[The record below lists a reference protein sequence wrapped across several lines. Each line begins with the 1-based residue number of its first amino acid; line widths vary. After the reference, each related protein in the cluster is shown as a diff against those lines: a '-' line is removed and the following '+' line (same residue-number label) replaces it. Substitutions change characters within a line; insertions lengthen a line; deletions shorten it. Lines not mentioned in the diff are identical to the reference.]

1 MSAFDRLHPALQHH
15 VVNSLGWRELR
26 PLQESSITPILD
38 GRHALLLAPTAG
50 GKTEAAVFPALSRM
64 LSENWSGLSIIYVCP
79 LKALLNNLHLR
90 LQQYCQWV
98 GRTCALWHGD
108 ISQGTKASLLKEPA
122 DILLTTPESLEVML
136 ISKRVDKRVFFGN
149 LRLVV
154 IDELHA
160 FAGDDR
166 GWHLL
171 SVLERLTR
179 LAGRELQRVGL
190 SATIGN
196 PMELLNWLAGHCE
209 GHRELVVVPAAAGI
223 RQEVQVD
230 FVGNLENAA
239 TVISRLHVG
248 EKRLVFCDSRS
259 RVEQLASYLRR
270 LDVAT
275 FVSHSSLSVEE
286 RHSAELAFAQ
296 SSNCVIVATSTL
308 ELGIDVGDLDRVIQI
323 DATPSVASFLQRL
336 GRTGRRPGTV
346 RNCLFLATDQEA
358 LIQAI
363 AIVEQWR
370 EGYVEPIRPP
380 VMPVHLLAHQI
391 MALALQEK
399 GIGTRA
405 WQEWLLR
412 LPAFAEI
419 PEPDRNAVVKHMLDQ
434 GYLQEDQGLLWL
446 GGKGEQDF
454 GYRNFME
461 LFSVFTSTPEFS
473 VYWGRQH
480 LGSVHESTFLTR
492 NEGPIK
498 LSLAGRS
505 WRVEELDWSERTV
518 FVSPEQERGISRW
531 LGLGRSLPF
540 DLCRKVRTVLTADAE
555 YQYLARRATAAL
567 AEAREE
573 FCWLKPDAVCLRTP
587 TGEDRTEIW
596 TYAGQAVNS
605 SLSNALY
612 HACQKAASVDNFRL
626 RLTGVFTA
634 DAIREWFSEMRK
646 LGPMPPAPADLA
658 AILERL
664 KFRQCLPKELA
675 ERMLSLRL
683 LPGREG
689 QAPFQERIVWNQFD
703 NKERCTGSTPE
714 P

>member
-26 PLQESSITPILD
+26 PLQEASINPILD

-79 LKALLNNLHLR
+79 LKALLNNLHSR
-90 LQQYCQWV
+90 LQKYCQWA

-108 ISQGTKASLLKEPA
+108 ISQGTKARVLKEPA

-136 ISKRVDKRVFFGN
+136 ISSRVDKRVFFGN

-179 LAGRELQRVGL
+179 LAGREIQRIGL

-196 PMELLNWLAGHCE
+196 PMDLLNWLAGHCE
-209 GHRELVVVPAAAGI
+209 GHRELVVVPAASDV
-223 RQEVQVD
+223 RPEVQID
-230 FVGNLENAA
+230 YVGSLENAA

-259 RVEQLASYLRR
+259 RVEQLASFLRN
-270 LDVAT
+270 LEVAT

-286 RHSAELAFAQ
+286 RNSAEMAFAQ

-336 GRTGRRPGTV
+336 GRTGRRPGTL
-346 RNCLFLATDQEA
+346 RNCLFLATDQES

-363 AIVEQWR
+363 AIVEQWQ

-380 VMPVHLLAHQI
+380 VMPLHLLAHQI

-419 PEPDRNAVVKHMLDQ
+419 PEPDRDAVLKHMLDQ
-434 GYLQEDQGLLWL
+434 GYLQEDGGILGL
-446 GGKGEQDF
+446 GVKGEEDF

-473 VYWGRQH
+473 VFWGRQH

-492 NEGPIK
+492 NEGPIR

-518 FVSPEQERGISRW
+518 FVSPERERGVSRW
-531 LGLGRSLPF
+531 LGLGRPLRF
-540 DLCRKVRTVLTADAE
+540 DLCRKIRTILTE
-555 YQYLARRATAAL
+555 EVNYQCLARRATEAL

-573 FCWLKPDAVCLRTP
+573 FCWLRSDSVCVRTP
-587 TGEDRTEIW
+587 PGEDRTEIW
-596 TYAGQAVNS
+596 TYAGQTVNS
-605 SLSNALY
+605 SLSNALS
-612 HACQKAASVDNFRL
+612 HATGKTASVDNFRL
-626 RLTGVFTA
+626 RLAGVFSA
-634 DAIREWFSEMRK
+634 DMVQQWFAEMRAI
-646 LGPMPPAPADLA
+646 GPMPPAPADLA

-683 LPGREG
+683 MPGREG
-689 QAPFQERIVWNQFD
+689 AAALESPIVFVHFND
-703 NKERCTGSTPE
+703 EGGR
-714 P
+714 

>member
-1 MSAFDRLHPALQHH
+1 VSAFERLHPALQHH
-15 VVNSLGWRELR
+15 VVNSLGWRDLR

-64 LSENWSGLSIIYVCP
+64 LSENWSGLSIVYVCP
-79 LKALLNNLHLR
+79 LKALLNNLHTR

-108 ISQGTKASLLKEPA
+108 ISQGTKAKVLKEPA

-136 ISKRVDKRVFFGN
+136 ISNRVDKRVFFGN

-179 LAGRELQRVGL
+179 LAGREIQRIGL

-196 PMELLNWLAGHCE
+196 PMDLLNWLAGHCE
-209 GHRELVVVPAAAGI
+209 GHRELVVVPAASGV
-223 RQEVQVD
+223 RPEVQID
-230 FVGNLENAA
+230 YVGSLENAA

-259 RVEQLASYLRR
+259 RVEQLASHLRN

-286 RHSAELAFAQ
+286 RNRAEIAFAQ

-336 GRTGRRPGTV
+336 GRTGRRPGTL
-346 RNCLFLATDQEA
+346 RNCLFLATDQES

-380 VMPVHLLAHQI
+380 VMPLHLLAHQI
-391 MALALQEK
+391 MALALQET
-399 GIGTRA
+399 GIGTRI

-412 LPAFAEI
+412 LPAFAAISEH
-419 PEPDRNAVVKHMLDQ
+419 DRAAVLKHMLDQ
-434 GYLQEDQGLLWL
+434 GYLQED
-446 GGKGEQDF
+446 GGKLGLGVKGEEDF

-492 NEGPIK
+492 SEGPIR
-498 LSLAGRS
+498 LSLAGRA
-505 WRVEELDWSERTV
+505 WRVEELDWSQRTV
-518 FVSPEQERGISRW
+518 FVSPEQERGVSRW
-531 LGLGRSLPF
+531 LGLGRPLPF
-540 DLCRKVRTVLTADAE
+540 DLCRKIRTILTDE
-555 YQYLARRATAAL
+555 DSYQCLARRATDAL

-573 FCWLKPDAVCLRTP
+573 FCWLRSDAVCVRTP

-596 TYAGQAVNS
+596 TYAGQTVNS
-605 SLSNALY
+605 SLSNALSR
-612 HACQKAASVDNFRL
+612 AADKTASVDNFRL
-626 RLTGVFTA
+626 RLNGVFSA
-634 DAIREWFSEMRK
+634 DMVQQWFLEMQK
-646 LGPMPPAPADLA
+646 LGPLPPAPADLA
-658 AILERL
+658 LILERL

-675 ERMLSLRL
+675 ESMLSCRL
-683 LPGREG
+683 MPGREG
-689 QAPFQERIVWNQFD
+689 MAPLEEQIVFTHFNP
-703 NKERCTGSTPE
+703 NGRT
-714 P
+714 

>member
-1 MSAFDRLHPALQHH
+1 VSAFDRLHPALQHH

-50 GKTEAAVFPALSRM
+50 GKTEAALFPALSRM
-64 LSENWSGLSIIYVCP
+64 LSENWSGLSILYVCP

-108 ISQGTKASLLKEPA
+108 ISQGTKAKVLKEPA

-136 ISKRVDKRVFFGN
+136 ISNRVDKRVFFGN

-154 IDELHA
+154 VDELHA

-179 LAGRELQRVGL
+179 LAGREIQRVGL

-196 PMELLNWLAGHCE
+196 PTELLDWLAGHCE
-209 GHRELVVVPAAAGI
+209 GHRELVVIPAASAL

-230 FVGNLENAA
+230 YVGNLENAA

-270 LDVAT
+270 MEVAT

-336 GRTGRRPGTV
+336 GRTGRRPETL
-346 RNCLFLATDQEA
+346 RNCLFLATDQES

-380 VMPVHLLAHQI
+380 VMPLHLLAHQI

-399 GIGTRA
+399 VIGTRA
-405 WQEWLLR
+405 WQGWLLR
-412 LPAFAEI
+412 LPAFAGI
-419 PEPDRNAVVKHMLDQ
+419 PDSERDAVVKHMLHQ
-434 GYLQEDQGLLWL
+434 GYLQEDGGKLWL
-446 GGKGEQDF
+446 GAKGEEDF

-492 NEGPIK
+492 SEGPIK
-498 LSLAGRS
+498 LSLAGKS

-518 FVSPEQERGISRW
+518 FVSPERERGISRW

-540 DLCRKVRTVLTADAE
+540 DLCRKIRTVLTAEAE
-555 YQYLARRATAAL
+555 YPYLARRATAAL
-567 AEAREE
+567 GQAREE
-573 FCWLKPDAVCLRTP
+573 FCWLKADAVCVRTP
-587 TGEDRTEIW
+587 SGEDRTEIW
-596 TYAGQAVNS
+596 TYAGQTVNS
-605 SLSNALY
+605 SFANALI
-612 HACQKAASVDNFRL
+612 HASGKTASADNFRL
-626 RLTGVFTA
+626 RLNGVFSP
-634 DAIREWFSEMRK
+634 DVVQQWFSEMRE
-646 LGPMPPAPADLA
+646 LGPMPPAPTDLA

-664 KFRQCLPKELA
+664 KFRQCLPEELA

-683 LPGREG
+683 MPAREG
-689 QAPFQERIVWNQFD
+689 NDLLEEQIVFVHFNP
-703 NKERCTGSTPE
+703 KLGSQP
-714 P
+714 

>member
-26 PLQESSITPILD
+26 PLQESSITPIID

-64 LSENWSGLSIIYVCP
+64 LSENWTGLSIIYVCP

-108 ISQGTKASLLKEPA
+108 ISQGTKAKVLKDPA

-136 ISKRVDKRVFFGN
+136 ISSRVDKRVFFGN
-149 LRLVV
+149 VRMVI

-171 SVLERLTR
+171 SVLERVTR
-179 LAGRELQRVGL
+179 LAGREIQRIGL

-209 GHRELVVVPAAAGI
+209 GHRELVVIPAAPGA
-223 RQEVQVD
+223 RQEIQID
-230 FVGNLENAA
+230 YVGSLENAA

-259 RVEQLASYLRR
+259 RVEQLAAFLRK
-270 LDVAT
+270 LEVAT

-286 RHSAELAFAQ
+286 RNRAELAFAQ

-323 DATPSVASFLQRL
+323 DATGSVASFLQRL
-336 GRTGRRPGTV
+336 GRTGRRVGAV
-346 RNCLFLATDQEA
+346 RNCLFLATDQES

-370 EGYVEPIRPP
+370 EGYVEPVRPP
-380 VMPVHLLAHQI
+380 VMPMHLLAHQI

-399 GIGTRA
+399 DIGIRA

-412 LPAFAEI
+412 LPAFGGI
-419 PEPDRNAVVKHMLDQ
+419 PEQDRNAILKHMLEQ
-434 GYLQEDQGLLWL
+434 GYLQEDEGILWL
-446 GGKGEQDF
+446 GVKGEEDF

-480 LGSVHESTFLTR
+480 LGSVHESTFITR
-492 NEGPIK
+492 SEGPIR
-498 LSLAGRS
+498 LSLAGRA

-518 FVSPEQERGISRW
+518 YVSPEQERGISRW
-531 LGLGRSLPF
+531 LGLGRPLSF
-540 DLCRKVRTVLTADAE
+540 DLCRKIRTVLTDQAN
-555 YQYLARRATAAL
+555 YPFLARRATDAL

-573 FCWLKPDAVCLRTP
+573 FCWVKPDAVCVRTP
-587 TGEDRTEIW
+587 AGEERTEIW
-596 TYAGQAVNS
+596 TYAGQNVNS
-605 SLSNALY
+605 SLSNALS
-612 HACQKAASVDNFRL
+612 HAAGKTASVDNFRL
-626 RLTGVFTA
+626 RITGVFLA
-634 DAIREWFSEMRK
+634 DVVQQWFSQMRE

-675 ERMLSLRL
+675 ERMLTLRL
-683 LPGREG
+683 MPGREG
-689 QAPFQERIVWNQFD
+689 TAPFEEPIVFAHSNPNPAD
-703 NKERCTGSTPE
+703 PTTP
-714 P
+714 